1 MSIPDYQSLMLP
13 LLRCVADGEKPVQFT
28 IRSLADELQLA
39 PEDLEATLPG
49 GTPVF
54 SSRVQ
59 WAGTYLVQA
68 TLLAR
73 PRRGVLQITE
83 RGRSVLAEGPQ
94 KNRQRAALSLSG
106 IQRIS
111 PEVAVAPRKGKRDRP
126 RGEAR
131 ITNHVAYAAGGAH
144 RRSAGGAERG
154 PPHGFARADSHGIP
168 GIL

>member
-73 PRRGVLQITE
+73 PRRGVLQVTE

-94 KNRQRAALSLSG
+94 KIDNELLSRFPEFNAFRQRSRSPREKENETVPVARQESQITSLMPPEE
-106 IQRIS
+106 RI
-111 PEVAVAPRKGKRDRP
+111 V
-126 RGEAR
+126 
-131 ITNHVAYAAGGAH
+131 GAQ
-144 RRSAGGAERG
+144 
-154 PPHGFARADSHGIP
+154 
-168 GIL
+168 